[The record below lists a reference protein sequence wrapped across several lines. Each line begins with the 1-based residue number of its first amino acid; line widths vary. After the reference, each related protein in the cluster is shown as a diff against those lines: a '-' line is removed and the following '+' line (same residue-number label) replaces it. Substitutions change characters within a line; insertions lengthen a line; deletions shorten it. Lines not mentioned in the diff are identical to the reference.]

1 MDYNK
6 VLSDKIKNIKPSGIR
21 KFFDIAAQMEGV
33 ISLGVGEPDFPT
45 PWSVRKVAIDT
56 IERKRTVYTANPGLI
71 ELRKAICDR
80 LDKKMGLK
88 YDTDEVIITVGGSEA
103 IDLAIRA
110 IIDPGDEVLVV
121 EPSFVCYAPITELS
135 GGVVVPLETSADT
148 DFKLTAETLRSK
160 ITDKTKMLIL
170 PYPNNPTG
178 GIMTKEELMPIAEV
192 LRDTNIVVLSDEI
205 YSELTYGGETH
216 TSIAQLDG
224 MKERTIIVNGFS
236 KAYAMTGWRL
246 GYVTGPKPIIEQ
258 MLKLHQYA
266 IMSSP
271 TISQYA
277 GIEAIKN
284 CDDDIKKAYE
294 IISEDSNLPAICG
307 RVCPQETQ
315 CEGKCIRGIKGDAIA
330 IGKLERF
337 VADWARENNINL
349 ESKIEKNGIKI
360 LFIAI
365 TEILNRPD
373 YASYIDYYPNN
384 SKYRTK
390 LFEQLTKITN
400 ENSYDFFVMSIHS

>member
-6 VLSDKIKNIKPSGIR
+6 ILSDKIKSIKPSGIR
-21 KFFDIAAQMEGV
+21 KFFDIAAQTEGV

-71 ELRKAICDR
+71 ELRKTICDR

-88 YDTDEVIITVGGSEA
+88 YDTDEVIVTVGGSEA

-178 GIMTKEELMPIAEV
+178 GIMTKEELLPIAEV

-205 YSELTYGGETH
+205 YSELTYGGKTH

-284 CDDDIKKAYE
+284 GDDEIAKMVKEYDARRRLIVKEFNRMGLTCFEPKGAFYVFPCIKSTGLSSEEFCARLVEEYKVAIVPGNAFGNSGEGYVRVSYAYSINHILE
-294 IISEDSNLPAICG
+294 ALKRIEAFLKSLEN
-307 RVCPQETQ
+307 
-315 CEGKCIRGIKGDAIA
+315 GK
-330 IGKLERF
+330 
-337 VADWARENNINL
+337 
-349 ESKIEKNGIKI
+349 
-360 LFIAI
+360 
-365 TEILNRPD
+365 
-373 YASYIDYYPNN
+373 
-384 SKYRTK
+384 
-390 LFEQLTKITN
+390 
-400 ENSYDFFVMSIHS
+400 